1 MNVKQALEPCGTDD
15 GELGNR
21 NAFLPMSTTEIINTH
36 TEMFNDLLKL
46 AVDSGVSD
54 VIIKANKPG
63 YVRIA
68 GRLKPV
74 DMDPISCPEA
84 EAWVCEH
91 VPRIFK
97 PKWDSEGQVDFAYA
111 AEGVGRFRVNAFH
124 QRGLVSIVF
133 RHIKST
139 VPNFEQLNLGETA
152 GALQKLSQAKDGIL
166 LVCGA
171 TGSGKSSTM
180 AAMLNWI
187 NQNYDKHIVTIEDP
201 IEYTFQDDKSLF
213 QQREIG
219 LDVPNFELAIKSV
232 LRQNPDIILIGEMR
246 DRETFETAISA
257 AETGHLVFST
267 MHAATVAQS
276 LTRLFE
282 FFPAEEVVQ
291 ARRAIAGTLRG
302 FICQKLIPLI
312 EGTGRVPAN
321 EILHADATVRNL
333 ILEGQNE
340 KIQSLLESNSDSATF
355 SFNKD
360 IYRLVKAGIISK
372 QDGLKYSPN
381 PQQLEM
387 NLRGIFIKS

>member
-1 MNVKQALEPCGTDD
+1 MATVTP
-15 GELGNR
+15 
-21 NAFLPMSTTEIINTH
+21 H

-46 AVDSGVSD
+46 AVESGVSD
-54 VIIKANKPG
+54 VIVKSNKPG
-63 YVRIA
+63 FVRLA
-68 GRLKPV
+68 GKLKPV
-74 DMDPISCPEA
+74 DMDPITCPEA
-84 EAWVCEH
+84 EAFVVEH
-91 VPRIFK
+91 VPRVFK
-97 PKWDSEGQVDFAYA
+97 QKWEDEGQVDFAYA
-111 AEGVGRFRVNAFH
+111 ADGVGRFRVNAFH
-124 QRGLVSIVF
+124 QRGLVSIVM

-139 VPNFEQLNLGETA
+139 VPSYEQLGLGETEQ
-152 GALQKLSQAKDGIL
+152 ALIKLSNAKDGIL

-187 NQNYDKHIVTIEDP
+187 NQNLDRHIVTIEDP
-201 IEYTFQDDKSLF
+201 IEYTFQDDKCVF

-219 LDVPNFELAIKSV
+219 LDVPSFGLAIKAV

-291 ARRAIAGTLRG
+291 ARRAIAGSLRG
-302 FICQKLIPLI
+302 FICQKLIPTAD
-312 EGTGRVPAN
+312 GHGRVPSN
-321 EILHADATVRNL
+321 EILYADATVKNL

-340 KIQSLLESNSDSATF
+340 KIQGLLESNADSATF

-360 IYRLVKAGIISK
+360 LYRLWKAGKINK
-372 QDGLKYSPN
+372 QDALKFSPN

-387 NLRGIFIKS
+387 NMKGIFIKT